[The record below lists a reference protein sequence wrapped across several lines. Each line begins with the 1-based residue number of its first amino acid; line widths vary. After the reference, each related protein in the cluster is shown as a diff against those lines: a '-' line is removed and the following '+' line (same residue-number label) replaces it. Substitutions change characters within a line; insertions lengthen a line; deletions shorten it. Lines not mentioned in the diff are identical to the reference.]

1 MISNLIKQLD
11 INMRLDSLTSMIS
24 VFGNYWFENMNILD
38 DLVDTLSIKLEK
50 DTKQDVVYGTVD

>member
-1 MISNLIKQLD
+1 
-11 INMRLDSLTSMIS
+11 MRLDSLTSMIS

-50 DTKQDVVYGTVD
+50 DTK